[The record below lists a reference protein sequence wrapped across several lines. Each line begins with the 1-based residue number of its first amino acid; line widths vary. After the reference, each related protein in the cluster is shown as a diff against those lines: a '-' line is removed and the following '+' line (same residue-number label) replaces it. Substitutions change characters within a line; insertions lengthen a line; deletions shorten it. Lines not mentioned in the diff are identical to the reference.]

1 MTKDIFFFFFLAQK
15 SSAIFKHYIYVI
27 KWSCKLMFCLL
38 KMIILFKF
46 RDHSPMKGTNSKYY
60 FLIHLLWNNL
70 FLWPKSSQRQT
81 IFYCFFIP
89 LVQPDSP
96 AQEEAISSMSL
107 INQCIQVLS
116 TMLCYSNSVCN
127 SWVRAG
133 SRELNSCHNWKVKHV
148 GEKEVDVE
156 PSPWQ
161 S

>member
-1 MTKDIFFFFFLAQK
+1 MFLYPLRQRSARCEVHSLSCCNWSDAKSLFFTPDFEISVHLKLHCHKLGSSIPSADKSMIKPVWQRIYSFFFFLAQK

-81 IFYCFFIP
+81 IFYCF
-89 LVQPDSP
+89 L
-96 AQEEAISSMSL
+96 
-107 INQCIQVLS
+107 
-116 TMLCYSNSVCN
+116 Y
-127 SWVRAG
+127 
-133 SRELNSCHNWKVKHV
+133 H
-148 GEKEVDVE
+148 
-156 PSPWQ
+156 
-161 S
+161 